1 MKFGIKNLGPIK
13 EANIELGDL
22 TIICGK
28 NNCGKTYLTY
38 TLYAFLHEIKR
49 NFILSDFADAFETCY
64 KEGCSSL
71 NISYVKQNFN
81 NSLLNAMTGFIK
93 HIPELLAIN
102 PSTIVATQCLA
113 SLDDEEFEI
122 FKKTASESKFQVTEK
137 CSFSFKKEKE
147 SEKIDISLENTGY
160 RLPRKENLRKLFN
173 FVCSLFINKVFPD
186 VFSLTGE
193 RSGIAIFGDDIA
205 EFSRK
210 MKNETTIQFTK
221 LRQKIVESVPE
232 SNSKFPLPITQEL
245 AFFQNIKVIRRRSSY
260 IASEHHEIL
269 DLADNISG
277 GHYDFDDY
285 SGIQYFPVDSNSALN
300 LIESSSSVK
309 SLVEFSFYLRHCAK
323 KNQILMIDEPELN
336 LHPENQRKLA
346 RLLAMLVNAG
356 IKVFITTHSDYIIK
370 EFNTLL
376 MLNYK
381 DDPRMEEMQKK
392 YSYSEAE
399 LLDADK
405 VRVYCAQDGN
415 VLPVT
420 ASQDSGIAI
429 SSFDDTI
436 RQMVY
441 MQRDILMGGTP
452 NA

>member
-1 MKFGIKNLGPIK
+1 M
-13 EANIELGDL
+13 
-22 TIICGK
+22 
-28 NNCGKTYLTY
+28 
-38 TLYAFLHEIKR
+38 
-49 NFILSDFADAFETCY
+49 
-64 KEGCSSL
+64 
-71 NISYVKQNFN
+71 
-81 NSLLNAMTGFIK
+81 
-93 HIPELLAIN
+93 
-102 PSTIVATQCLA
+102 
-113 SLDDEEFEI
+113 
-122 FKKTASESKFQVTEK
+122 
-137 CSFSFKKEKE
+137 
-147 SEKIDISLENTGY
+147 
-160 RLPRKENLRKLFN
+160 RKLFN

>member
-1 MKFGIKNLGPIK
+1 M
-13 EANIELGDL
+13 
-22 TIICGK
+22 
-28 NNCGKTYLTY
+28 
-38 TLYAFLHEIKR
+38 
-49 NFILSDFADAFETCY
+49 
-64 KEGCSSL
+64 
-71 NISYVKQNFN
+71 
-81 NSLLNAMTGFIK
+81 
-93 HIPELLAIN
+93 
-102 PSTIVATQCLA
+102 
-113 SLDDEEFEI
+113 
-122 FKKTASESKFQVTEK
+122 
-137 CSFSFKKEKE
+137 
-147 SEKIDISLENTGY
+147 GY
-160 RLPRKENLRKLFN
+160 RLPRKENLRNLFN

-232 SNSKFPLPITQEL
+232 SNSKFSLPITQEL

-356 IKVFITTHSDYIIK
+356 IKVFITTHSDYIIR
-370 EFNTLL
+370 EFNTMIQL
-376 MLNYK
+376 K
-381 DDPRMEEMQKK
+381 QDKPHITKIKAAEG
-392 YSYSEAE
+392 YSDSE
-399 LLDADK
+399 LLDASR
-405 VRVYCAQDGN
+405 VRAYVAKRQDDG
-415 VLPVT
+415 VIFDT
-420 ASQDSGIAI
+420 AAISQDDGIIISTLDDVIDRMNQIQDAI
-429 SSFDDTI
+429 I
-436 RQMVY
+436 W
-441 MQRDILMGGTP
+441 GGEEH
-452 NA
+452 A